1 MRELLTPRAVLG
13 AKASGRFVEVTVGDR
28 AFTLDYDSAFRFA
41 VLIFGNAKI
50 AKRNVGDG
58 SPAVYGFANLTD
70 ANMDELKAQRS
81 RDPTAMFMRVK
92 EN

>member
-1 MRELLTPRAVLG
+1 MTSELLTSRAALG
-13 AKASGRFVEVTVGDR
+13 AKADGRFVEVKVGDR
-28 AFTLDYDSAFRFA
+28 AFTLDYDTAFRFA

-50 AKRNVGDG
+50 AKRNVGDS

-81 RDPTAMFMRVK
+81 RNCGTTFIK
-92 EN
+92 TGI